1 MTEAGTEPEEF
12 GPTDYVV
19 VEFAEGSVPTEG
31 FATLL
36 NLVEAGAVRILD
48 LELVTTVDG
57 VVATV
62 PPASVDPELAV
73 FDGASSGLLDAQ
85 DLRTVG
91 ARLEPGR
98 IAAVLVYEQLA
109 ILSVTQ
115 AWRAAGAAVVD
126 DGPVDIADLD
136 TALRATEPTR

>member
-19 VEFAEGSVPTEG
+19 VEFTENSVPTEG

-136 TALRATEPTR
+136 TALRATELTR